1 MSNVEEDIFDQ
12 IFEKN
17 TILCKI
23 IHPELINQIFENP
36 SKIPHD
42 ILISRINK
50 LTKKLIENREFIE
63 FFSEINGKSIY
74 FILFEII
81 FNPSSNEELQNSIFK
96 LIHELSFHIELNKE
110 IFEYLF
116 NKLSLIFRK
125 IEKPNPKIIQHILQI
140 LNELFYTSDEISLN
154 PKNYF
159 YFTGDGNLTIK
170 PKNTNNYKLIVNYG
184 ITIILNFK
192 VGLKIKNE
200 DFKEDYTAKLLKL
213 TFDSKEEF
221 SINLKYPFI
230 LTVDGINHNPY
241 RLINHEEWNNM
252 IINLGFDNK
261 KKNCIS
267 IIVNGENSI
276 NTNSLNKMFYNNSSE
291 ITNMVFFDKFVGET
305 TSIIFFSQVENGV
318 CGIFDNYFLSS
329 FKNNY
334 EGIWKKKRINNFLK
348 VINKQT

>member
-81 FNPSSNEELQNSIFK
+81 FNPSSNEELQNAIFK
-96 LIHELSFHIELNKE
+96 LIHELSFHIDLNKE
-110 IFEYLF
+110 LFEYLF

-125 IEKPNPKIIQHILQI
+125 IDKPNPKIIQYILQI
-140 LNELFYTSDEISLN
+140 LNELFFTSEEISIN
-154 PKNYF
+154 PRNYF
-159 YFTGDGNLTIK
+159 YFTGEGNLTIK
-170 PKNTNNYKLIVNYG
+170 PKNNKKKLIINYG

-192 VGLKIKNE
+192 VGLKNE
-200 DFKEDYTAKLLKL
+200 DFKEDYTSKLLTI
-213 TFDSKEEF
+213 TFDSKEEL
-221 SINLKYPFI
+221 SINLKYPAF
-230 LTVDGINHNPY
+230 LTVDGINYNPY
-241 RLINHEEWNNM
+241 RLINYEDWNNM

-276 NTNSLNKMFYNNSSE
+276 NTNSFNKMFFNSSSE
-291 ITNMVFFDKFVGET
+291 ITNLVFFDKFIGET
-305 TSIIFFSQVENGV
+305 TSIIYFSHVENGIS
-318 CGIFDNYFLSS
+318 GIFDNSFLSI

-334 EGIWKKKRINNFLK
+334 EGIWKKKKKLIIL
-348 VINKQT
+348 